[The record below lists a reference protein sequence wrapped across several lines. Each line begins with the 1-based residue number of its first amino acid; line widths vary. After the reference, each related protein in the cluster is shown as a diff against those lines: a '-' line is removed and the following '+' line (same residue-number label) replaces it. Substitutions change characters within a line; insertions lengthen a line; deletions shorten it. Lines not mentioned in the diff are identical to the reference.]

1 MCNHLMYICYKTI
14 CTLYV
19 CSYNYEKS
27 WNFTTKKLIDMKY
40 DQKTQTYVMCRRL
53 ELEDWR
59 KASTVKLFSIEN
71 ETKID
76 GEGNI
81 SAKTC
86 LGY

>member
-1 MCNHLMYICYKTI
+1 
-14 CTLYV
+14 
-19 CSYNYEKS
+19 
-27 WNFTTKKLIDMKY
+27 
-40 DQKTQTYVMCRRL
+40 MCRRL

-59 KASTVKLFSIEN
+59 KASTFKLFSIEN
-71 ETKID
+71 ETEID